1 MSGGVKKSFFKFASG
16 LLNSRSFIFKRK
28 RVKPP
33 HKRSKLR
40 LLIDIYKDYK
50 ALGKNIP
57 LSRAGL
63 FKIKRKKGINFYNS
77 GMTARDESTV
87 PLSRRQRLMGLAR
100 NTRDNYIPKITGSV
114 SSFASGAS
122 RAFTNTDVYDENGRI
137 LLPKDSTIQ
146 LFPSY
151 TRHQDGKYFV
161 DVQGWVFT
169 PGVMNRKNRVVLS
182 VVKQIMKQRET
193 SRAALNSIE
202 NDSTMKQEVFNPD
215 SASSDTESIIS
226 ADSSHSSRS
235 SNASLNPD
243 DVIKERLSSFF
254 ARSIP
259 NTELSITIGSESKVD
274 NLKQLYISTDGYGH
288 FETTIEVPYKP
299 SVIQASSKLVDTVF
313 AFQDINV
320 YSNSGIGIISDIDD
334 TVKLTGVIG
343 EKMVLLRNLLIN
355 EVSLWSIPAVIKWYQ
370 NIYKRENVSF
380 FYVSNSPWQL
390 YNTINEYFQ
399 HTGLPPGS
407 VHLKRY
413 SGNIIASLLEP
424 SSSRKRRAL
433 HKILQDFPD
442 KKFVCIGD
450 SGEHDLEAYVDL
462 ARSFPNR
469 ILSINIRYVED
480 SFSDDNDQ
488 KIYNE
493 VIRLITLKRKEIPKT
508 TDTLKPSANKKSL
521 SPSADD
527 QIEDLIDL
535 SDASVQQTPKKLPPM
550 VPKKPTKLKGQNMT
564 RKPPPPPPPPPSR
577 NRGNT
582 LTHSYTDSVMLSP
595 HSTTQSLLPTSPPSS
610 SNVASDG
617 NSIDEELPPLPPRRL
632 TSPSINS
639 STSHDSELDS
649 ICNSPGFIEL
659 EEYDQKGANWI
670 KRIISSIHQLENVDT
685 KLNIFKDDDDAF
697 FKSSCIELDELK
709 K

>member
-1 MSGGVKKSFFKFASG
+1 
-16 LLNSRSFIFKRK
+16 
-28 RVKPP
+28 
-33 HKRSKLR
+33 
-40 LLIDIYKDYK
+40 
-50 ALGKNIP
+50 
-57 LSRAGL
+57 
-63 FKIKRKKGINFYNS
+63 
-77 GMTARDESTV
+77 MTARDEGAI

-151 TRHQDGKYFV
+151 TRYQDGKYFV

-215 SASSDTESIIS
+215 STSSDAESIIS
-226 ADSSHSSRS
+226 VDSSHSSQS
-235 SNASLNPD
+235 SNASINPD

-259 NTELSITIGSESKVD
+259 NTELSITIGSESNVD
-274 NLKQLYISTDGYGH
+274 KLKQLSISTDGYGH

-313 AFQDINV
+313 AFQDIKV

-343 EKMVLLRNLLIN
+343 EKMVLLRNLLTN
-355 EVSLWSIPAVIKWYQ
+355 EVSSWNIPAVIKWYQ
-370 NIYKRENVSF
+370 NIYKRENVNF

-390 YNTINEYFQ
+390 FNTIHEYFSY
-399 HTGLPPGS
+399 TGLPPGS

-508 TDTLKPSANKKSL
+508 TETSKPSVNKQIS
-521 SPSADD
+521 SPPSDD
-527 QIEDLIDL
+527 QLEDLIDL
-535 SDASVQQTPKKLPPM
+535 SDTPIKQTPKKLPPM

-564 RKPPPPPPPPPSR
+564 RKPPQPPPPPSR
-577 NRGNT
+577 NKGST
-582 LTHSYTDSVMLSP
+582 LTHSYTDTVLLSP
-595 HSTTQSLLPTSPPSS
+595 DSTTSQQQSQQSLPTSLPSS
-610 SNVASDG
+610 SNIASDG
-617 NSIDEELPPLPPRRL
+617 NSINEELPPLPPRRR

-639 STSHDSELDS
+639 ANSHDSELDS

-670 KRIISSIHQLENVDT
+670 KRIISSIHQLEGVDT
-685 KLNIFKDDDDAF
+685 KLNIFKDEDDAF
-697 FKSSCIELDELK
+697 FKNSCIELDELK
-709 K
+709 KK